1 MKRAVLAVDLGGTNL
16 RMSAV
21 SDAGDILAH
30 SRTPTPENCDPPML
44 LSAMS
49 KLEAECR
56 SALGPEFE
64 VAALGVGAPAN
75 IGPQHGVLRDLP
87 NLRQLE
93 GMDLKADLVDRF
105 KIPVTLENDATAA
118 AIGENWLGASRTVSD
133 SIMITLGT
141 GVGGGVILN
150 NQPVRG
156 IDGTAGKVGHMC
168 VEPDGYPCKCGSHGC
183 IEQYASA
190 TAIVRLAVESGMQVS
205 SSAEVYEAS
214 MSGDAKA
221 KAVFERMGRLLG
233 ITLGSLANLL
243 NPQMF
248 IIGGGAAAGWDAFI
262 DQVRSE
268 LHARAFSEPANRAVI
283 VRSELGG
290 DAGILGAAKSAL
302 DLLPS

>member
-1 MKRAVLAVDLGGTNL
+1 MNRAVLAVDLGGTNL

-21 SDAGDILAH
+21 SESGEILAH
-30 SRTPTPENCDPPML
+30 ARSATPGKCDPQML
-44 LSAMS
+44 LTAMS
-49 KLEAECR
+49 TLESECR
-56 SALGPEFE
+56 SALAPDIEITGM
-64 VAALGVGAPAN
+64 GVGAPAN
-75 IGPQHGVLRDLP
+75 IGPQHSVLRDLP

-150 NQPVRG
+150 DKPVRG

-168 VEPDGYPCKCGSHGC
+168 VEPDGHPCKCGSHGC

-190 TAIVRLAVESGMQVS
+190 TAIVRLAVEAGMHVS
-205 SSAEVYEAS
+205 SSAEVYDAA

-221 KAVFERMGRLLG
+221 QAVFERMGRLLG

-248 IIGGGAAAGWDAFI
+248 VIGGGAAAGWDAFI
-262 DQVRSE
+262 EHVRSE
-268 LHARAFSEPANRAVI
+268 MHARAFSEPANRAVI